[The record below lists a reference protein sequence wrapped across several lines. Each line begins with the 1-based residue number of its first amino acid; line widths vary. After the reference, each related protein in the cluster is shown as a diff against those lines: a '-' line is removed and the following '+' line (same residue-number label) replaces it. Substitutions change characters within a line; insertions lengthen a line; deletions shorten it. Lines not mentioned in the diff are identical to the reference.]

1 MLPLVD
7 HIERLEAQLELTKT
21 DTKQL
26 SGTVEKDLQSSF
38 RSHAREVI
46 STMTDRATDLLDMW
60 ASLEKSI
67 VHWEKYVQAI
77 RLDAPKALRME
88 HSRLQTE
95 LGTLDSDMEN
105 VALQRSVA
113 ATEAHSALADRARGI
128 EDKVGLSFMHY
139 RSQST
144 QGACRRLVSTHN

>member
-128 EDKVGLSFMHY
+128 EDKIAEYTRGLQTVGID
-139 RSQST
+139 T
-144 QGACRRLVSTHN
+144 QLTLLE